1 MTSPGSITSIKKK
14 ARDVLSRLYRVY
26 YEETGQYL
34 SPDEFFPVD
43 LGKIISSVM
52 NWEFEG
58 VSDLGPDRYGQ
69 RLRGDCD
76 HEEKRIRISVEG
88 MKPGEKAFTIA
99 HEIGHA
105 LLHKAIYRPS
115 SSSARKKP
123 IRRIAALTETGYEK
137 KMEREA
143 DIFATEIVMP
153 EKAVRDHFFRV
164 FGRHSIWVGS
174 AKAQQV
180 ISAFRMKSDT
190 AVKTSTD
197 AEGLAPYFAD
207 YREKPRVSMR
217 DFFGVSR
224 AAMSLRLRE
233 LKLVY

>member
-1 MTSPGSITSIKKK
+1 MTSSGSISSIKKQ

-43 LGKIISSVM
+43 LAKIISSVM
-52 NWEFEG
+52 SWEFEG

-69 RLRGDCD
+69 RLRGDCNHD
-76 HEEKRIRISVEG
+76 EKRIRISVEG

-105 LLHKAIYRPS
+105 LMHKEMYRPS
-115 SSSARKKP
+115 SSSSRKKR
-123 IRRIAALTETGYEK
+123 IRRVTALTETDYER

-153 EKAVRDHFFRV
+153 EKAVRAYFFRV
-164 FGRHSIWVGS
+164 FGRHSVWVGS
-174 AKAQQV
+174 AKARQV
-180 ISAFRMKSDT
+180 ISAFRMKPDS
-190 AVKTSTD
+190 AGVSGGD
-197 AEGLAPYFAD
+197 ADGLASYFAE
-207 YREKPRVSMR
+207 YREPRHASMKE
-217 DFFGVSR
+217 FFGVSR
-224 AAMSLRLRE
+224 AAMSFRLRE

>member
-1 MTSPGSITSIKKK
+1 MTPSVSVSSIKKQ

-52 NWEFEG
+52 SWEFEG

-69 RLRGDCD
+69 RLRGDCNHD
-76 HEEKRIRISVEG
+76 EKRIRISVEG

-105 LLHKAIYRPS
+105 LMHKEMYRPS
-115 SSSARKKP
+115 SSSSRKKR
-123 IRRIAALTETGYEK
+123 IRRVTALTETDYER

-153 EKAVRDHFFRV
+153 EKAVRDYFYRI

-174 AKAQQV
+174 AKARQV
-180 ISAFRMKSDT
+180 TSAFRVKSDA
-190 AVKTSTD
+190 AVIASGD
-197 AEGLAPYFAD
+197 AEGLAPYFAE
-207 YREKPRVSMR
+207 YRERPSISMR
-217 DFFGVSR
+217 EFFGVSR

-233 LKLVY
+233 LKLIY